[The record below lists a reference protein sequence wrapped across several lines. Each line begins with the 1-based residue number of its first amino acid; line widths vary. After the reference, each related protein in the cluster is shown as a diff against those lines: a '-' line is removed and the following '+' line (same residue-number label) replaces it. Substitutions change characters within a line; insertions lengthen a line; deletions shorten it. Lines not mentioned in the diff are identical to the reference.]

1 MSMLRV
7 HSLGDSWTCIE
18 AGGTNQ
24 GWQVYAGLFPEH
36 RHGIPGSTAAQ
47 WATDEGGILTS
58 AIHTMTPGDI
68 VFVSL
73 SGNDFRHAIS
83 DGKLTQQEVEAACD
97 NLAVVIV
104 RLRTAGAHVIVMG
117 YANPWP
123 ENTMAA
129 AAANSLC
136 AMIRRIANDSNAKY
150 FDVARHLVMPDHFD
164 GKDFHPTAAGH
175 KAIAAAVEQEVN
187 G

>member
-1 MSMLRV
+1 MSMERV

-18 AGGTNQ
+18 AGGANA

-47 WATDEGGILTS
+47 WAVDEGGILT
-58 AIHTMTPGDI
+58 AATGTMRPGDT

-73 SGNDFRHAIS
+73 VGNDFRHAIA
-83 DGKLTQQEVEAACD
+83 DGVLTQDEVVDACD
-97 NLAVVIV
+97 SLRQVIL
-104 RLRTAGAHVIVMG
+104 RLRASGAHVIVMG
-117 YANPWP
+117 YANPYCGN
-123 ENTMAA
+123 EVAQ
-129 AAANSLC
+129 AAANALC
-136 AMIRRIANDSNAKY
+136 MMIRRVANESGAKY
-150 FDVARHLVMPDHFD
+150 FDVARHLVMPEHFD

-175 KAIAAAVEQEVN
+175 RAIARAVEQEVN

>member
-47 WATDEGGILTS
+47 WADDEGGILTS
-58 AIHTMTPGDI
+58 AIHTMTAGDI

-83 DGKLTQQEVEAACD
+83 DGKLTPQEVEAACD

-104 RLRTAGAHVIVMG
+104 RLRTAGVHVIVMG
-117 YANPWP
+117 YANPYHG
-123 ENTMAA
+123 NDVAA
-129 AAANSLC
+129 AWGNSLC

-164 GKDFHPTAAGH
+164 GKDSHPTAAGH

>member
-18 AGGTNQ
+18 ADGTNQ

-47 WATDEGGILTS
+47 WAADEGSILT
-58 AIHTMTPGDI
+58 AATGTMRPGDT

-73 SGNDFRHAIS
+73 IGNDFRHAIS
-83 DGKLTQQEVEAACD
+83 DGKLTPQEVEAACD

-123 ENTMAA
+123 GNAMAA